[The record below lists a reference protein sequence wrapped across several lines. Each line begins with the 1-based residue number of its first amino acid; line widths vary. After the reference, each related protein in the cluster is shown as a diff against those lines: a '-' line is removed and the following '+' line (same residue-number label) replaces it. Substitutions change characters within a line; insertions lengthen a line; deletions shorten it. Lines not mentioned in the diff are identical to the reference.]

1 MLRYFR
7 CHRDKKNGKNTGVLD
22 TLRGRLLIKNTVS
35 DDSAN
40 MAGHTWGFQAP
51 SLSKECPSG
60 YLGQSRSSLAAQ
72 PPRKQSARCCVQARP
87 HAPCPGRM
95 GTERQQGQ
103 FTMLVLLFL
112 QRWEATSGTVSL
124 YVHDCGTRGSGRNN
138 LACAVIASLSA
149 LPL

>member
-103 FTMLVLLFL
+103 FTMLVLCFC
-112 QRWEATSGTVSL
+112 RDGKPHRGPFPCTSMTVEP
-124 YVHDCGTRGSGRNN
+124 GAPAGIT
-138 LACAVIASLSA
+138 
-149 LPL
+149 LPVP